1 MLLGSDRRLIIGL
14 TLALI
19 GSVSVTPQVS
29 ATTWK
34 PAHVVVVIEEN
45 HTREQV
51 LGTQVKPNQNTPYIR
66 KLADEGA
73 LFMDA
78 HGVTHPSQLNY
89 LALFAGTTLDIDCEY
104 DKKGSL
110 SHCLKFDSPLNKF
123 PPNFE
128 GKKLPKFDAKMLPNL
143 AATLSAKP
151 DKGYSFA
158 GFSEDIPEA
167 EFLKKSSPKGYARK
181 HNPWS
186 NWQSDADGPNLLKR
200 SVNRSFDSFP
210 RTPEKFSTDDLPT
223 VAFVVPNI
231 YNDEHGAPRDDKDAL
246 LLKKK
251 FKDWEQR
258 YDALLLKK
266 SDDWLKTYIEP
277 FAAWAKDNDSLLIVT
292 WDEGYNKDNSI
303 PLILYGAGVKQG
315 RYDQKVSHYN
325 VLRLIEDLYGL
336 DPIGN
341 SAKVDPIRDVIR

>member
-1 MLLGSDRRLIIGL
+1 MLLRSDRRSIIGL

-19 GSVSVTPQVS
+19 GSVSVAPRVS

-51 LGTQVKPNQNTPYIR
+51 LPDKPNQNTPYIR

-73 LFMDA
+73 LFTDA

-89 LALFAGTTLDIDCEY
+89 FALFAGTTLGFDCEY
-104 DKKGSL
+104 DKYGSL
-110 SHCLKFDSPLNKF
+110 SHCLGLDGPLKYDAYHKKFA
-123 PPNFE
+123 
-128 GKKLPKFDAKMLPNL
+128 PKTLPNL
-143 AATLSAKP
+143 AAALTA
-151 DKGYSFA
+151 KGYSFA

-167 EFLKKSSPKGYARK
+167 GSLNWSSPKGYARK

-200 SVNRSFDSFP
+200 SINRSFDSFP
-210 RTPEKFSTDDLPT
+210 RTPEKFSTDLPT
-223 VAFVVPNI
+223 VAFVVPNV
-231 YNDEHGAPRDDKDAL
+231 YNDEHGAPHDDKDAL

-266 SDDWLKTYIEP
+266 SNDWLQTYIEP
-277 FAAWAKDNDSLLIVT
+277 FATWAKDNDSLLIVT
-292 WDEGYNKDNSI
+292 WDEGYGKDKHNSI
-303 PLILYGAGVKQG
+303 PLILYGAGVKKG
-315 RYDQKVSHYN
+315 RYSQKVTHYH

-336 DPIGN
+336 DPTGE
-341 SAKVDPIRDVIR
+341 SAKVDPIRDVIP